1 MRIGT
6 RASKLAL
13 TQAGWAAEL
22 TVGKDRFE
30 LVHVTTKGDTDRR
43 HLSQIGGTG
52 VFVNAVR
59 EALLGNE
66 VDAVVHSLKDL
77 PTAPEHGIALACIP
91 KREDVTDALC
101 SRDGMTLADLPAG
114 ASVGTGSP
122 RRAAQLRAMRPDL
135 QVVPIRGNVDTRL
148 AKVTDGELDGVVLAT
163 AGLNRLGLEE
173 HISERFD
180 PKQFLPSPA
189 QGALALE
196 IRSEDVEGT
205 WYGEALTSADHADT
219 RAAVMA
225 ERSLLRTLEAGCSA
239 PVGAYA
245 TVEDGVLTLR
255 GGAFATDGSQTW
267 VDHVE
272 GPTSDAVE
280 LGAVLAQRLLDAGA
294 GTVLNA

>member
-13 TQAGWAAEL
+13 TQAAWAADL

-59 EALLGNE
+59 EALLNKE

-91 KREDVTDALC
+91 HREDVTDALC
-101 SRDGMTLADLPAG
+101 SRDGMRLADLPAG

-122 RRAAQLRAMRPDL
+122 RRAAQLRAIRPDL

-163 AGLNRLGLEE
+163 AGLNRLGLEG

-180 PKQFLPSPA
+180 PKQFLPAPA

-196 IRSEDVEGT
+196 IRAEAAEGT
-205 WYGEALTSADHADT
+205 WYGEALTAADHADT
-219 RAAVMA
+219 RAAVLA

-245 TVEDGVLTLR
+245 TVEGGVLTLR

-272 GPTSDAVE
+272 GPAENAVE
-280 LGAVLAQRLLDAGA
+280 LGAVLAQQLLDAGA